1 MAPLADGDA
10 SLRARMRWAKLGITA
25 QFMALVRIIAEYYRL
40 RHLHGQPLSPSM
52 VKFLFDSA
60 LIAALFCWL
69 AVTLYFFARYR
80 SAALT
85 AAVTMVVLLAFK
97 LLASP

>member
-1 MAPLADGDA
+1 MSPLPDGDT
-10 SLRARMRWAKLGITA
+10 SLRARMRWAKIGITV
-25 QFMALVRIIAEYYRL
+25 QFMALVRILAEYYRL
-40 RHLHGQPLSPSM
+40 RHVRGQPLSPSM
-52 VKFLFDSA
+52 VKFLLDGA

-80 SAALT
+80 SATLT
-85 AAVTMVVLLAFK
+85 AAVTMIVLLAFK